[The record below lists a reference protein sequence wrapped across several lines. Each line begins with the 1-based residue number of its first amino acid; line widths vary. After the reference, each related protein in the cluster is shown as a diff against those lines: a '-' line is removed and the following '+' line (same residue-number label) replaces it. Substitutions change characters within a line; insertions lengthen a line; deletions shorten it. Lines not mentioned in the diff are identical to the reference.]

1 MVRRIS
7 NKKLRLTRR
16 KVMSN
21 RHRLRKRRTLRK
33 ISIICSSSNDINQK
47 SCLGSSTV
55 EEPEVKSCYKNK
67 KFFGC
72 GKVNI
77 GLNRIVLGKS
87 LKLSYITRKGGK
99 NLISKKYKCVV
110 AFDFDNCL
118 MKGHWL
124 SKYLKTNITYSNF
137 TDDILFGDSYGFG
150 LNKSEILK
158 LFNFLNKQ
166 KHVLIAIASF
176 GRRDIIYWVLNHIGN
191 HLDKYDG
198 WDKSTH
204 YADNIYITTPGD
216 FNDLQGNPIEDG
228 CDTLRNKNPQLK
240 KICVDVFNEI
250 TNDSLKRIIFFDDSS
265 TNITKAN
272 ELGVTVSK
280 DDNGIPKITKPIDE
294 QTIKDI
300 KKHVNNYKT

>member
-16 KVMSN
+16 KVMSI
-21 RHRLRKRRTLRK
+21 RDGLRKRRTLRK
-33 ISIICSSSNDINQK
+33 RSIICNNNDINQK
-47 SCLGSSTV
+47 LCLGSSTV
-55 EEPEVKSCYKNK
+55 KEPQVKPAYKNK

-77 GLNRIVLGKS
+77 GLNRIVVGKS
-87 LKLSYITRKGGK
+87 LKLPYITRKGGK
-99 NLISKKYKCVV
+99 NLFSKKYKCVV

-124 SKYLKTNITYSNF
+124 SKYLKTNITSSNF

-150 LNKSEILK
+150 LNKSKVLE

-176 GRRDIIYWVLNHIGN
+176 GRRDIIYWVLNYLGN

-198 WDKSTH
+198 WNKTTH

-228 CDTLRNKNPQLK
+228 FDTLGNKNPQLK
-240 KICVDVFNEI
+240 KISADVFNDI
-250 TNDSLKRIIFFDDSS
+250 TNDSLKRIIFFDDSP

-294 QTIKDI
+294 NTIEDI
-300 KKHVNNYKT
+300 KKHVKNT